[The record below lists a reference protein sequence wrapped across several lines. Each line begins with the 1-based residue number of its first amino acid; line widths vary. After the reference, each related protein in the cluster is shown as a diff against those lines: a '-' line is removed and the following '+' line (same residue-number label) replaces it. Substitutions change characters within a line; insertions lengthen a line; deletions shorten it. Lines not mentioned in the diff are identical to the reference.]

1 MGKLIGVGVWLM
13 VTITG
18 AGRAWAEPLS
28 SLSLDDV
35 RWQTL
40 AAMTEAAAG
49 TVGGRSGP
57 TGGRVDGSETRNTAE
72 RSLRKGGDTR
82 RYRYSTQRCRPSTA
96 SGVELTR
103 RAGSGAR

>member
-35 RWQTL
+35 RWQIVND
-40 AAMTEAAAG
+40 
-49 TVGGRSGP
+49 TVMGGKSWSQLTPSQDALIFSG
-57 TGGRVDGSETRNTAE
+57 
-72 RSLRKGGDTR
+72 
-82 RYRYSTQRCRPSTA
+82 
-96 SGVELTR
+96 
-103 RAGSGAR
+103 